1 MPVTRF
7 TLATALGL
15 TLASATAL
23 AADDY
28 ITNAGEIVSKAD
40 WKAMQTVTVVLDEH
54 SYSPEVLTLEKDKPY
69 KLVIQNKGQKDHYF
83 TAPDFFKSIATR
95 KAQTK
100 DGEMKAPYF
109 SALEAYKNGGS
120 IELFFVPVKS
130 GSFPVFC
137 TIDDHKEKGMEGK
150 IVVK

>member
-1 MPVTRF
+1 MSVTRYIAAAAVLSLS
-7 TLATALGL
+7 LAPAM
-15 TLASATAL
+15 

-54 SYSPEVLTLEKDKPY
+54 SYAPEILTLEKDKPY
-69 KLVIQNKGQKDHYF
+69 KLVIQNKGAKDHYF

-100 DGEMKAPYF
+100 DGEIKAPYF
-109 SALEAYKNGGS
+109 TALEAYKNGGA
-120 IELFFVPVKS
+120 IELFFVPVKN
-130 GSFPVFC
+130 GTFPVYC